1 MLFLP
6 LLFVLSMLLAKCV
19 AYSGR
24 QKRDSQLDPQ
34 NSMFVLF
41 GTEEMFHNS
50 TLKCWA
56 VNNPLINCFK
66 QIETKDSGGFGE
78 NKS

>member
-6 LLFVLSMLLAKCV
+6 LLFVLSMLPAKCV

-56 VNNPLINCFK
+56 VNNPLINYFK

>member
-1 MLFLP
+1 M
-6 LLFVLSMLLAKCV
+6 

-24 QKRDSQLDPQ
+24 QNRDSQIDPQ
-34 NSMFVLF
+34 NSMLVLF